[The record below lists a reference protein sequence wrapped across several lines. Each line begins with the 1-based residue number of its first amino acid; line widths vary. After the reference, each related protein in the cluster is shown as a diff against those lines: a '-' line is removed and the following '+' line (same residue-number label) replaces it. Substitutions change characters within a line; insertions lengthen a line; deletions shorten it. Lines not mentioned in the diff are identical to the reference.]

1 MTANKVIIVYILS
14 QWPRKTNY
22 QSITA
27 FLEARELYGHV
38 DGTLTHPSASD
49 NSSGA
54 SAAFEKAQKKTKAL
68 IVTSIRSDLIY
79 LITECKTP
87 KEIWDT
93 LKQRFR
99 EDRGGYR
106 IKSLKDISKD
116 LS

>member
-1 MTANKVIIVYILS
+1 MAMLMEHLHRTAV
-14 QWPRKTNY
+14 
-22 QSITA
+22 
-27 FLEARELYGHV
+27 LEQAW
-38 DGTLTHPSASD
+38 S
-49 NSSGA
+49 
-54 SAAFEKAQKKTKAL
+54 KTKAL
-68 IVTSIRSDLIY
+68 IVTSIKSDLTY